1 MIFTLSRHL
10 VNMDT
15 RLTIALF
22 VIKVLLL
29 ISSLEIAL
37 SQETALI
44 YQESIILE
52 SDNVVMNIFLNST
65 LL

>member
-29 ISSLEIAL
+29 ISSLEIAFI
-37 SQETALI
+37 QETALI